1 MDEILISNPAIALK
15 LLEVITKRLT
25 QTENLAQ
32 NLATKDAEIRIA
44 YILLEF
50 AEKYGVP
57 IALGLQ
63 INLPINRE
71 EMANY
76 AGVTRETISRK
87 LTIFEELG
95 IIVLKGTKVIIIKQL
110 NMLRSY
116 VE

>member
-1 MDEILISNPAIALK
+1 Q
-15 LLEVITKRLT
+15 V
-25 QTENLAQ
+25 
-32 NLATKDAEIRIA
+32 
-44 YILLEF
+44 
-50 AEKYGVP
+50 
-57 IALGLQ
+57 
-63 INLPINRE
+63 NLPINRE

-95 IIVLKGTKVIIIKQL
+95 IIQLKGTRVILIKEL